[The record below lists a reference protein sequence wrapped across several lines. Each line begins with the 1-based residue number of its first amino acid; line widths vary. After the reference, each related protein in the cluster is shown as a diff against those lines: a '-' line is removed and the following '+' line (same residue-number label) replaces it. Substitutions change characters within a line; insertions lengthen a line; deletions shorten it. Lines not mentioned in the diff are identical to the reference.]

1 MLMWDC
7 DVDVDVDVDR
17 ESGCGII
24 MSVGWYLWKVGV
36 QKVVVVVDVVD
47 MSVLCDVVM
56 LWCENVVEVGGEELN
71 W

>member
-1 MLMWDC
+1 MEIG
-7 DVDVDVDVDR
+7 DVDVDGDR

-47 MSVLCDVVM
+47 MSVLCDVM
-56 LWCENVVEVGGEELN
+56 LWCVNVVEVGGEELN

>member
-24 MSVGWYLWKVGV
+24 MSVGWYL
-36 QKVVVVVDVVD
+36 
-47 MSVLCDVVM
+47 
-56 LWCENVVEVGGEELN
+56 
-71 W
+71 